1 MNRTFTI
8 HQVYHIDLKMSIHL
22 FTFSDTVCKNL
33 ILKIVHYAQMRNQMK
48 RYNIYYRQDGRFE
61 GRILKGKREGKRK
74 YQYFFGKTREEV
86 RNKMEHYHYRTNKN
100 QCCSKPLAI
109 LIEDWFFNIRHQIK
123 ESTMANYRMKIAKHI
138 LPTFGKMPIDSIHSN
153 EIYKFIDC
161 KKKLGLSNRYISDI
175 LVLMKSIFKYAAK
188 IYHIFNPMSDIS
200 MPKKKAPEIRL
211 LDSEEE
217 DQLCQYLKS
226 HLDHTALGIAIS
238 MYTGVRIGELTAL
251 QWKDVDFKKRILTV
265 RKTLQRIQCQDET
278 TKTKL
283 IITEPKSESSKRKI
297 PIPVHILPLLI
308 KFQGEENEYLIS
320 GKEIPTEPR
329 TLQYRFSKILK
340 NVKLPSVHFHS
351 LRHMFA
357 SKCIRLGFDI
367 KTLSEIL
374 GHSSVEIT
382 LNRYVHSSFEQ
393 KVEYMN
399 RLK

>member
-1 MNRTFTI
+1 
-8 HQVYHIDLKMSIHL
+8 
-22 FTFSDTVCKNL
+22 
-33 ILKIVHYAQMRNQMK
+33 MK

-226 HLDHTALGIAIS
+226 HLDHTALCIAIS
-238 MYTGVRIGELTAL
+238 MYTGVRI
-251 QWKDVDFKKRILTV
+251 
-265 RKTLQRIQCQDET
+265 
-278 TKTKL
+278 
-283 IITEPKSESSKRKI
+283 
-297 PIPVHILPLLI
+297 
-308 KFQGEENEYLIS
+308 
-320 GKEIPTEPR
+320 
-329 TLQYRFSKILK
+329 
-340 NVKLPSVHFHS
+340 
-351 LRHMFA
+351 
-357 SKCIRLGFDI
+357 
-367 KTLSEIL
+367 
-374 GHSSVEIT
+374 
-382 LNRYVHSSFEQ
+382 
-393 KVEYMN
+393 
-399 RLK
+399 